1 MTCQLGGTAR
11 GRDEWPL
18 PSMIR
23 SGGARMVMAI
33 IIGFI
38 VAGATENA
46 LAGIGTA
53 VVLTIMAF
61 VTHAGQREY

>member
-1 MTCQLGGTAR
+1 
-11 GRDEWPL
+11 
-18 PSMIR
+18 
-23 SGGARMVMAI
+23 MVMAI

-38 VAGATENA
+38 VAGATGNA

-53 VVLTIMAF
+53 VVLTIIAL

>member
-1 MTCQLGGTAR
+1 
-11 GRDEWPL
+11 
-18 PSMIR
+18 
-23 SGGARMVMAI
+23 MVMAI